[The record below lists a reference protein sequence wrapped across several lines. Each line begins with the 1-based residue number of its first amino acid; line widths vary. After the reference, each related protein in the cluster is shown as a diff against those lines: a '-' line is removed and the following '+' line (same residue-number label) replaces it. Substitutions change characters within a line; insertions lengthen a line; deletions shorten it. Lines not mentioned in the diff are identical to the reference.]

1 MGDDVCTPNL
11 KRFDYIPEEFSEEEF
26 CKCILSYFTS
36 NLPRFEWHGFCNG
49 EFIVKAVCSGD
60 DKNYQ
65 VHIEMADSWREKLD
79 MVRTIFFD
87 HHNEE
92 DFKFGIKQSQ
102 YYTKEKAEEVYKEYF
117 GRR

>member
-1 MGDDVCTPNL
+1 MHAEFEKICN
-11 KRFDYIPEEFSEEEF
+11 YIPEEFSEEEF